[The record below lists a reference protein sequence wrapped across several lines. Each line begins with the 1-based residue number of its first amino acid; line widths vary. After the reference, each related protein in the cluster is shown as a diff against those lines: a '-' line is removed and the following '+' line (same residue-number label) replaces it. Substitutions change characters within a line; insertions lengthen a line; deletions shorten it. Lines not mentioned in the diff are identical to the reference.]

1 MTYFNA
7 EKLGEPRREFVLW
20 LDCMGTQCFMQRSIR
35 TAANFIFKFQ
45 NTVATHCA
53 SVSGMK
59 VYPVMDGVYITAQH
73 SKDILS
79 VATKIMMDLATLFS
93 NETNKSFRFLV
104 RGAISY
110 GDVYHGKNVTKD
122 AFVPNG
128 QSTDNVRIRKESV
141 LLGTP
146 VIQAYKRE
154 NFAPPFGI
162 ALHSSC
168 KLDPKRNPKLNCEWF
183 AWCTGESAAIIPA
196 LEKAVDEYF
205 KHYYEQTAFSGYTKE
220 KIESHEKAFKQY
232 MHLCKEL
239 NSNH

>member
-7 EKLGEPRREFVLW
+7 EKLGEPRREYVLW

-59 VYPVMDGVYITAQH
+59 VYPVMDGVYITSQH

-79 VATKIMMDLATLFS
+79 VATKIMMDLATLFA
-93 NETNKSFRFLV
+93 NETNKAYRFLV

-110 GDVYHGKNVTKD
+110 GDVYHGKNVPKD

-128 QSTDNVRIRKESV
+128 QPTDDVNIKKESV

-146 VIQAYKRE
+146 VIQAYQRE
-154 NFAPPFGI
+154 SGAPPFGI

-168 KLDPKRNPKLNCEWF
+168 KLDPKKNPKLNCEWF
-183 AWCTGESAAIIPA
+183 AWCTGDCSTIIPE
-196 LEKAVDEYF
+196 LETAVGEYF
-205 KHYYEQTAFSGYTKE
+205 SHYREQTTFSGYTEE
-220 KIESHEKAFKQY
+220 KIKAHELAFKQY
-232 MHLCKEL
+232 VHLCKEL
-239 NSNH
+239 NSH